1 MTKFVA
7 QIFYFVFYGS
17 AGPSHDSS
25 RRNLCRRDAVIALTL
40 YRMNRRKTDT
50 DLVNRMTTGLQ
61 NAVALQNALLI
72 HNPNAGH
79 GGAKRRRSL
88 DEARRIFAAVGIEVE
103 LAETTGPGDATE
115 IAQRATIERRDLVVA
130 CGGDGTLN
138 EVVNGL
144 AGALN
149 GHRVSLALLPA
160 GTANIFAKELS
171 LPWDIP
177 GAARKLVRGKVVD
190 IALGLATP
198 LLEPEKR
205 KYFLSVAGAGPDGRI
220 VYSIDLELKARLGI
234 LAYWWQ
240 GAREI
245 FRYDYPHFR
254 VVIGG
259 QSSDASLAI
268 VGRTKHYGG
277 PFKITTL
284 ADLYENKFEVI
295 TVSTR
300 SGLRYLSYLPTLYMG
315 KLRGTNGVFFSK
327 TDSVVCEPLNGN
339 AVHAQVDGEPLGRL
353 PVEFKI
359 VPGALRI
366 LVPEV
371 ASMHGRRTAA
381 SA

>member
-1 MTKFVA
+1 MT
-7 QIFYFVFYGS
+7 IG
-17 AGPSHDSS
+17 
-25 RRNLCRRDAVIALTL
+25 
-40 YRMNRRKTDT
+40 
-50 DLVNRMTTGLQ
+50 
-61 NAVALQNALLI
+61 LQNALLI

-88 DEARRIFAAVGIEVE
+88 DEARKIFAGVGIEVE
-103 LAETTGPGDATE
+103 LTETKGPGDATE
-115 IAQRATIERRDLVVA
+115 MAQRATIERRDLVVA

-144 AGALN
+144 AGPSN

-177 GAARKLVRGKVVD
+177 SAARKLVRGKVVD

-198 LLEPEKR
+198 LREPEKR

-220 VYSIDLELKARLGI
+220 VYSIDLELKVRLGI

-245 FRYDYPHFR
+245 FRYDYPH
-254 VVIGG
+254 
-259 QSSDASLAI
+259 SLAI

-284 ADLYENKFEVI
+284 ADLYENKFEVM
-295 TVSTR
+295 TLSTR
-300 SGLRYLSYLPTLYMG
+300 SGLRYLSYLPTLWLG

-327 TDSVVCEPLNGN
+327 TDSVVCEPLDENP
-339 AVHAQVDGEPLGRL
+339 VHAQVDGEPLGRL

-359 VPGALRI
+359 VPGALKL

-371 ASMHGRRTAA
+371 ASMNGRSTVA

>member
-1 MTKFVA
+1 M
-7 QIFYFVFYGS
+7 
-17 AGPSHDSS
+17 
-25 RRNLCRRDAVIALTL
+25 IALTL

-50 DLVNRMTTGLQ
+50 DLANRMTTG
-61 NAVALQNALLI
+61 LQNALLI

-103 LAETTGPGDATE
+103 LAETKGPGEATE

-144 AGALN
+144 AGPSN

-160 GTANIFAKELS
+160 GTANIFAKELR

-177 GAARKLVRGKVVD
+177 HAARRLVRGKVVD

-198 LLEPEKR
+198 LREPEKR

-220 VYSIDLELKARLGI
+220 VYSIDLDLKARLGI

-259 QSSDASLAI
+259 QSSDASLVI

-284 ADLYENKFEVI
+284 ADLYENKFEVM
-295 TVSTR
+295 TLSTR
-300 SGLRYLSYLPTLYMG
+300 SGLRYLSYLPTLWLG
-315 KLRGTNGVFFSK
+315 KLRGTRGVFFSK
-327 TDSVVCEPLNGN
+327 TDSLVCEPLHGN
-339 AVHAQVDGEPLGRL
+339 PVHAQVDGEPLGRL

-359 VPGALRI
+359 VPGALKL

-371 ASMHGRRTAA
+371 ASMNGRSTAT